1 MIMSSI
7 QKCVLKF
14 LYSIMSPAKN
24 NIHHF
29 IAPSDHAND
38 SVSTIFYDF
47 LWFVKNVSSKTK

>member
-7 QKCVLKF
+7 QKCVSKF

-47 LWFVKNVSSKTK
+47 L